1 MVTRIEHDPLRIE
14 FTFPNDPAWT
24 GDLSATANDR
34 LAEDLAHG
42 LVQMM
47 HPLGRITALQSA
59 VTYTSTI
66 RRMVAELAAMGF
78 HGRLADLRTS
88 HILSYWMSVGGRRV
102 FHTRRLLTG
111 CGDRVDAGIRAY
123 LEGKAI
129 KSPPRS
135 QPLKPYTDG
144 EWRQIEAGLR
154 DYLQQAMARQR
165 EVLDLAALGPDSS
178 DLGRNRQNFA
188 WLLREHGPLKVADAT
203 RVMGLTVDYFRDGI
217 GGQYRDVRSAMY
229 PPVQVATAMRLL
241 FGVYSGVVP
250 DGIRDLGLDDFTW
263 TGDRTVL
270 MDYVKGRRGPESVN
284 LPARAVRLLERW
296 LELSEPVRQLAR
308 ESMAGDLFVFLDSE
322 YRSTDGAKSQLSP
335 LSTRAAP
342 KSGNKARRQLAR
354 ELDLRTDAGEPLL
367 LHSARI
373 RTTYHNVL
381 AQRGWT
387 GRTKI
392 DPNHTAAVEGSH
404 YVSTTTPAQA
414 ESVEAIIEDA
424 QADILRRGRPPIVLS
439 DEEAAGFVT
448 EQPEQAARLGL
459 DAEAMAELLGG
470 EMDVFTA
477 ACANQLAGLH
487 GPKGKPCPARPWV
500 CLLCPLAVFTPR
512 HAPNL
517 LRLKAYFAR
526 QSRQLTVQQFLAVFG
541 PYADR
546 LDHDILPRFDAR
558 LLEKAACEVDD
569 IDSELP
575 LRPEEGTQ

>member
-1 MVTRIEHDPLRIE
+1 MTRVEYDPLRIE
-14 FTFPNDPAWT
+14 FTFPHDPAWT

-42 LVQMM
+42 LVQMV
-47 HPLGRITALQSA
+47 HPLGRIAARQSA
-59 VTYTSTI
+59 VAYTSAI

-78 HGRLADLRTS
+78 NGGLADLRTS

-102 FHTRRLLTG
+102 FHTRRLLAG

-129 KSPPRS
+129 KGRPRGK
-135 QPLKPYTDG
+135 PLKPYTDG

-154 DYLQQAMARQR
+154 DYLQQAVARQR

-178 DLGRNRQNFA
+178 NLGRNRQNFA
-188 WLLREHGPLKVADAT
+188 WLLRQHGPLKVADAT

-250 DGIRDLGLDDFTW
+250 DGIRDLGLEDFTW

-296 LELSEPVRQLAR
+296 LELSEPVRQLAP
-308 ESMAGDLFVFLDSE
+308 ESIAGDLFVFLDTE
-322 YRSTDGAKSQLSP
+322 YRSTDGAKSQLSA

-342 KSGNKARRQLAR
+342 KSGNKARRQLAK

-381 AQRGWT
+381 ARRGWT

-424 QADILRRGRPPIVLS
+424 QADILRRSRPPIVLS
-439 DEEAAGFVT
+439 DEEAAEFVT
-448 EQPEQAARLGL
+448 EQPDQAARLGL

-546 LDHDILPRFDAR
+546 LDHDILPRFAGR
-558 LLEKAACEVDD
+558 LLEKAAGEVDD